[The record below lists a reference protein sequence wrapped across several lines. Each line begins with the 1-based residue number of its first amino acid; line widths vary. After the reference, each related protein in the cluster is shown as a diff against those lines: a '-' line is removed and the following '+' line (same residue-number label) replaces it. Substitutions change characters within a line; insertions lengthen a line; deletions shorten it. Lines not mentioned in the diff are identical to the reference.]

1 MQQGLGGELDE
12 LYQEVLLDHYRNPR
26 NTDRLNDPTSEVD
39 AINPFCGDEIHMQLG
54 LDGDKVASIS
64 VTGQGCSISQAAG
77 SLLTEIVEGKTTIE
91 ARELR
96 ELFREMMTGEEVS
109 DEVADR
115 LEDSL
120 ALQGVRRFPVRIKCA
135 LLSWSALIDA
145 LDKVAPA
152 KP

>member
-1 MQQGLGGELDE
+1 MQRGLGDLDE

-26 NTDRLNDPTSEVD
+26 NTDLLDDPTSEVD

-77 SLLTEIVEGKTTIE
+77 SLLTEIVDGKTTTE

-96 ELFREMMTGEEVS
+96 ELFREMMTVEEVS

-115 LEDSL
+115 LEDNL

>member
-1 MQQGLGGELDE
+1 MQQGLGDLDE

-26 NTDRLNDPTSEVD
+26 NTERLDDPTSEVD
-39 AINPFCGDEIHMQLG
+39 AINPFCGDEIHMQIDLY
-54 LDGDKVASIS
+54 GDTVASIS

-77 SLLTEIVEGKTTIE
+77 SLLTEIVGGATTTE

-115 LEDSL
+115 LQDSL

-145 LDKVAPA
+145 LDKVAPT

>member
-1 MQQGLGGELDE
+1 MQKGLGDLDE

-26 NTDRLNDPTSEVD
+26 NTGRLDDPASEVD
-39 AINPFCGDEIHMQLG
+39 AVNPFCGDEIHMQLG
-54 LDGDKVASIS
+54 MDGDTLSRIS

-77 SLLTEIVEGKTTIE
+77 SLLSELVEGKTSEE

-96 ELFREMMTGEEVS
+96 ELFRGMMMGEELS
-109 DEVADR
+109 DDVADR
-115 LEDSL
+115 LDDNL

-145 LDKVAPA
+145 LDKAA
-152 KP
+152 TAE

>member
-1 MQQGLGGELDE
+1 MQRGLGDLDE

-26 NTDRLNDPTSEVD
+26 NTDRLDDPTSEVD

-77 SLLTEIVEGKTTIE
+77 SLLTEIVDGKTTTE

-96 ELFREMMTGEEVS
+96 ELFREMMTVEEVS

-115 LEDSL
+115 LEDNL

>member
-1 MQQGLGGELDE
+1 MQRGLGDLDE

-26 NTDRLNDPTSEVD
+26 NTDRLDDPTSEVD

-77 SLLTEIVEGKTTIE
+77 SLLTEIVDGKTTNE

-96 ELFREMMTGEEVS
+96 ELFREMMTSEEVS
-109 DEVADR
+109 DEVVDR
-115 LEDSL
+115 LEDNL

>member
-1 MQQGLGGELDE
+1 MQRGLGDLDE

-26 NTDRLNDPTSEVD
+26 NTERLDDPTSEVD

-54 LDGDKVASIS
+54 LYGDTVASIS

-77 SLLTEIVEGKTTIE
+77 SLLTEIVDGKTTTE

>member
-1 MQQGLGGELDE
+1 MQQGLGELDE

-26 NTDRLNDPTSEVD
+26 NTDRLDDPTSEVD

-77 SLLTEIVEGKTTIE
+77 SLLTEIVDGKTTTE
-91 ARELR
+91 ARALR

>member
-1 MQQGLGGELDE
+1 MQRGLGDLDE

-26 NTDRLNDPTSEVD
+26 NTDRLDDPTSEVD

-77 SLLTEIVEGKTTIE
+77 SLLTEIVDGKTTNE

-96 ELFREMMTGEEVS
+96 ELFREMMTSEEVS

-115 LEDSL
+115 LEDNL

>member
-1 MQQGLGGELDE
+1 MQRGLGELDE

-26 NTDRLNDPTSEVD
+26 NTDRLDDPTSEVD

-77 SLLTEIVEGKTTIE
+77 SLLTEIVDGKTTTE

-96 ELFREMMTGEEVS
+96 ELFREMMTGEEVP

-152 KP
+152 KS